1 MKQGVDK
8 DILKKKTDEK
18 GYVFLIAHGS
28 SMLPTI
34 RDNDRVCISKAE
46 KVSIGD
52 VIGYF
57 LDNGDCLDIIV
68 IHRVVFVRETY
79 VLARRDNN
87 SFIDPIRIPIS
98 SILGVVTEHEV

>member
-8 DILKKKTDEK
+8 DILKKKIDEK

-28 SMLPTI
+28 SMFPTI

-57 LDNGDCLDIIV
+57 LDNGDCLDIV

-79 VLARRDNN
+79 VLARGDNN
-87 SFIDPIRIPIS
+87 NFIDPIRIPIS